1 MAIPPTRAHWD
12 IMFFGD
18 TVPIRAP
25 LALMLPYQ
33 DRLTSRGDLI
43 ATQEI
48 KFPGRKLFQA
58 QALDLEDP

>member
-1 MAIPPTRAHWD
+1 
-12 IMFFGD
+12 MFFGD